1 MEREGT
7 NDSVDHKEELLDEFG
22 YAFEKVTLG
31 HTVEDCEEECIIQ
44 DYYLEKNPDS
54 DNILDRYFILPSGI
68 VLLFSAFK
76 ENTWNISLS
85 ELGNSDDFSFLLKL
99 EQYASELKR
108 KNLNHTTMKRED
120 VRRYPGVGIRLF
132 SYSNSRDLR
141 LITDELKRRHK
152 PYSEPIDK

>member
-7 NDSVDHKEELLDEFG
+7 NDSVDYKEELLDEFG

-31 HTVEDCEEECIIQ
+31 HTVEGCEEECIIQ

-152 PYSEPIDK
+152 PYSESIDK